1 MGLMCS
7 GRRRDGKPCGNPAGA
22 GTGHLGTGNCKH
34 HGGSTP
40 NGRKSALEQQGRLE
54 LARLNLP
61 PVADPLSQLAAV
73 TAEVLAWKDAWA
85 ARVND
90 LTSVRYQGTG
100 AGEQLRA
107 EIAVW
112 ERALDRCE
120 RFLVAMARLNIDE
133 RLAAISEAQA
143 AAVIEALGVGF
154 DRIGTPPEQRRLAL
168 AAVQEHFAA

>member
-1 MGLMCS
+1 MESKCG
-7 GRRRDGKPCGNPAGA
+7 GRSRNGKPCGNPAGA
-22 GTGHLGTGNCKH
+22 GTGHLGSGNCKH

-40 NGRKSALEQQGRLE
+40 SGRKSALEQQARLE

-61 PVADPLSQLAAV
+61 PVEDPLTQLAAV

-85 ARVND
+85 AKVND
-90 LTSVRYQGTG
+90 LTSVRYEGTG

-143 AAVIEALGVGF
+143 AAVIEAIGVAC
-154 DRIGTPPEQRRLAL
+154 DAVRMPPEQRRIAIS
-168 AAVQEHFAA
+168 AVREHFAA

>member
-1 MGLMCS
+1 MLLTPRLATAMVIK
-7 GRRRDGKPCGNPAGA
+7 GRM
-22 GTGHLGTGNCKH
+22 
-34 HGGSTP
+34 
-40 NGRKSALEQQGRLE
+40 E

-90 LTSVRYQGTG
+90 LTSVRYEGTG

-133 RLAAISEAQA
+133 RLTAISEAQA
-143 AAVIEALGVGF
+143 AAVIEAIGVAC
-154 DRIGTPPEQRRLAL
+154 DAVRLSPEQRRVAIG
-168 AAVQEHFAA
+168 AVQEHFAA